1 MMFYTEHYH
10 VNVCCLLLFPLDN
23 IQNMT
28 YHDFAFSQKLKL
40 ISIPFM
46 KKLILIAVIVI
57 LSNEVLLSQKRETQ
71 RIPLI
76 GSVAPSFKSPS
87 TKGMISFPGDYG
99 KNWKI
104 LFAHPRDFTP
114 VCSSEILELAYR
126 QDEFKSLGTQIVV
139 VSVDKMVSHL
149 SWKADLE
156 DISFKG
162 RRKVKIDFP
171 LVVDSSSAISDS
183 YGMLDSKSNA
193 GQSVRGVFF
202 VDPENKVKAFFFYP
216 NQVGRNID
224 EIIRTLKAL
233 QVNYSEPDVVLPV
246 NWQPGDDVMIPFLS
260 KEDKEELKKSDS
272 GIYYINWY
280 MIYKKEK

>member
-1 MMFYTEHYH
+1 MNKH
-10 VNVCCLLLFPLDN
+10 VFVAIF
-23 IQNMT
+23 
-28 YHDFAFSQKLKL
+28 
-40 ISIPFM
+40 
-46 KKLILIAVIVI
+46 VI
-57 LSNEVLLSQKRETQ
+57 LSAQAVLSQKRETQ

-76 GSVAPSFKSPS
+76 GSVAPSFKAPS
-87 TKGMISFPGDYG
+87 TNGMISFPGDFG
-99 KNWKI
+99 KKWKI
-104 LFAHPRDFTP
+104 LIAHPRDFTP

-126 QDEFKSLGTQIVV
+126 QAEFKSLGAQIVI

-156 DISFKG
+156 DISYKG
-162 RRKVKIDFP
+162 RNKVKIDFP
-171 LVVDSSSAISDS
+171 LVVDSSSVISDS
-183 YGMLDSKSNA
+183 YGMLDSKSNP

-202 VDPENKVKAFFFYP
+202 VDPENKIRAFFFYP

-224 EIIRTLKAL
+224 EIIRALKAL
-233 QVNYSEPDVVLPV
+233 QANYLEPNIVLPA
-246 NWQPGDDVMIPFLS
+246 NWHPGDDVMIPFLT